1 MSQENL
7 ERVRRVCAEWERG
20 NMAAG
25 VELFQPEI
33 VFQSFMPDSSE
44 TVVAHGPEEVARF
57 MREFLAQWRDYR
69 LIAEDIRDAGDKV
82 FVAGRQAAHGKY
94 SGVEVEDPMYWVWTF
109 HSGRASGLRFT
120 RSRQEALEEAGLQE

>member
-7 ERVRRVCAEWERG
+7 
-20 NMAAG
+20 
-25 VELFQPEI
+25 
-33 VFQSFMPDSSE
+33 
-44 TVVAHGPEEVARF
+44 AHFLG
-57 MREFLAQWRDYR
+57 EFIAQWRDYR